1 MESIKGQEGIQML
14 LGAEQEA
21 QRIIANARNCNSLLL
36 YHHHQKQK

>member
-21 QRIIANARNCNSLLL
+21 QRIIVNARNCNSFFI
-36 YHHHQKQK
+36 YYHHQKQK